1 MDIRSKEIPEVKV
14 LTPRRF
20 GDARGYFSETW
31 SGPRLAEAGIAIDFV
46 QDNESFSAPAATLRG
61 LHYQAPPFAQA
72 KLMRVGMGAIL
83 DVAVDVRRG
92 SPTYGQWVSEV
103 LTAENGAQM
112 LVPRGFLHGFVTLSP
127 NTLVMYK
134 VDAVY
139 DAESDGSVSW
149 CDPELAIEWG
159 VNPCEVTLS
168 GKDLNAPRFRD
179 WESPFEYG
187 VD

>member
-1 MDIRSKEIPEVKV
+1 MKV
-14 LTPRRF
+14 ERLALDGVVVVTPARY

-31 SGPRLAEAGIAIDFV
+31 NRQRLAEAGIETTFV
-46 QDNESFSAPAATLRG
+46 QDNESLSATPGTVRG